1 MTTFQEG
8 QSNDKQAHE
17 ALPVEPEMQGRAG
30 LFAEEATQEVTDLP
44 CLYEAAW
51 KTKRSLDLVQ
61 S

>member
-1 MTTFQEG
+1 MTTFQGG

-30 LFAEEATQEVTDLP
+30 LCAEEATQEVTDLP